1 MNLRVFIIKTVHSL
15 LLFWVAFCIGWLAYA
30 AIVRDFGIMTIIALT
45 STLVEGSVVAVNRGQ
60 CPLRALAEKYGAKD
74 GSVTGIFLPKPLAR
88 NAFRFAFPFQG
99 LELIVI
105 ATRLIFSV

>member
-1 MNLRVFIIKTVHSL
+1 VNFRVVIIKTVHVL
-15 LLFWVAFCIGWLAYA
+15 VLWWVIFCIGWLAYA
-30 AIVRDFGIMTIIALT
+30 AVARDFGTMTVVALA
-45 STLVEGSVVAVNRGQ
+45 STVVEGAIVAANKGQ

-88 NAFRFAFPFQG
+88 NAFRFAFPFLG
-99 LELIVI
+99 LELVVL